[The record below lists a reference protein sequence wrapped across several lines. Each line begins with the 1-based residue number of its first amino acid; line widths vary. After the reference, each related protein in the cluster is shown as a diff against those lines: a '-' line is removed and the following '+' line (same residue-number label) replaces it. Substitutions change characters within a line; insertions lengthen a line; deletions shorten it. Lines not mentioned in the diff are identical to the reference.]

1 MKIVLSKILN
11 NFRETYVL
19 TVYFG
24 RKDILRMTN
33 YCQGRYID
41 EVSKKI
47 INAVLIILWLALTH
61 FMPLFLSTP
70 PLSKRPEN
78 WRFSVVFRGYRKR
91 PTVWNGLKLT
101 LPNADLKF
109 WG

>member
-33 YCQGRYID
+33 YCQERYID

-47 INAVLIILWLALTH
+47 KNKCCAYSFMVGINPFHATVS
-61 FMPLFLSTP
+61 FYTP
-70 PLSKRPEN
+70 S
-78 WRFSVVFRGYRKR
+78 F
-91 PTVWNGLKLT
+91 
-101 LPNADLKF
+101 
-109 WG
+109 